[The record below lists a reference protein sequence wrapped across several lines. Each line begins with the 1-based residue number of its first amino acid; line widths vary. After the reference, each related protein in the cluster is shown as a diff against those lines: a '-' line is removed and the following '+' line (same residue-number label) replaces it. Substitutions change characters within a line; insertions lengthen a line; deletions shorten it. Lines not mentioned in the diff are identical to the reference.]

1 MAQRVTR
8 TGSFELSIKPADAI
22 GLFTAEG
29 ERSWLPGW
37 VPEYPEDGA
46 GHDAAG
52 TVFIRRD
59 QGGVQT
65 FIVVENGP
73 LVRRYARITDNVA
86 AGTIEV
92 TCESAGEG
100 AIVRVTFDLTALSP
114 EGAEWLDSFDSGYD
128 AMMTVWRDWIT
139 ASELP
144 LAARQPAPLA
154 SAHG

>member
-1 MAQRVTR
+1 MAERVTC
-8 TGSFELSIKPADAI
+8 TGSFELPVNPADAI

-29 ERSWLPGW
+29 ERRWIPGW
-37 VPEYPEDGA
+37 VPEYPEAGA
-46 GHDAAG
+46 EHDAAG

-59 QGGVQT
+59 HGGPQT

-73 LVRRYARITDNVA
+73 LLRRYARVTDNVT

-100 AIVRVTFDLTALSP
+100 TLVRVAFDLTALSP
-114 EGAEWLDSFDSGYD
+114 EGAAWLDAFASGYD
-128 AMMTVWRDWIT
+128 GMMTLWRDWIT